1 MEIDQ
6 VVDEAPGGS
15 VDVAPEDAID
25 VVDLLLDQVEAALG
39 RLDEGTYGTCT
50 TCAGTIE
57 DHRLAETPTA
67 QECAACASGRP
78 TSPVEPEPT
87 ADTPEGSVGTLGEC
101 SDGVAA
107 EAGPSTEG

>member
-6 VVDEAPGGS
+6 AVDEAPGGS

-67 QECAACASGRP
+67 QECAACASDARTGL
-78 TSPVEPEPT
+78 VEPRPAAE
-87 ADTPEGSVGTLGEC
+87 ALEGVIG
-101 SDGVAA
+101 DVAGVAA
-107 EAGPSTEG
+107 EAGPSTEE